1 MQKNQNQQIK
11 LTAKLENQHQDQNN
25 EDISV
30 QKEIKKRGR
39 KPKSKVYFTQE
50 TEDSIILY
58 NSIEDPEEKNK
69 IYMECIKQPFEKI
82 AENIINTYKFPY
94 IPECFVDIQSTVVSH
109 MFLNLYRYEKN
120 NGKAFSYF
128 SVVCKNYLII
138 WNNTRLEELTK
149 SISTSTIDNSEDHIG
164 FDVIDDSYITH
175 AANSDIQDFVALM
188 TEYWDENITSIFKK
202 KRDIDIAFAVNEL
215 FKRPASIEVFNKKA
229 LYLLIREMTGHKTQ
243 YITKVVNKMMGYYK
257 KIHKQ
262 YYNGGMVRDNDFF

>member
-1 MQKNQNQQIK
+1 
-11 LTAKLENQHQDQNN
+11 
-25 EDISV
+25 
-30 QKEIKKRGR
+30 
-39 KPKSKVYFTQE
+39 
-50 TEDSIILY
+50 
-58 NSIEDPEEKNK
+58 
-69 IYMECIKQPFEKI
+69 
-82 AENIINTYKFPY
+82 
-94 IPECFVDIQSTVVSH
+94 